1 MASSVAG
8 ILMADAIA
16 PIFLVD
22 DPDVFVY
29 TSLNEA
35 EADIEPL
42 DVQPGGFRTYDSEGK
57 LIRLE
62 VKGSRVLA
70 SLAEDQPTHAGDLEI
85 APRNFLEANNDSIA
99 KNPTC
104 DLKCLV
110 NSCRRFISVTPTV
123 SGALRAAWCKII
135 RLFPN

>member
-1 MASSVAG
+1 MASSVSG

-29 TSLNEA
+29 TSLSDA

-42 DVQPGGFRTYDSEGK
+42 DVQPEGFRTYDSEGK

-85 APRNFLEANNDSIA
+85 ALRNFLEANNDPIA

-110 NSCRRFISVTPTV
+110 NSCRRFIPLTPTV
-123 SGALRAAWCKII
+123 SGAIRAAWYKII
-135 RLFPN
+135 RLFRD